1 MHVHL
6 FISTLSNLALWCTF
20 VPNKVDVNGSDEPS
34 SQRLPSSDHHV
45 DQTYAVKDGLH
56 HLLPVLIG
64 QVDVI
69 NLQQPIIHSEN
80 IKRVVDEAF

>member
-1 MHVHL
+1 M
-6 FISTLSNLALWCTF
+6 NR
-20 VPNKVDVNGSDEPS
+20 SDKPS
-34 SQRLPSSDHHV
+34 SQRFSSSYHHV
-45 DQTYAVKDGLH
+45 DQSSTIEDSLH

-80 IKRVVDEAF
+80 TKKRMDDVAFNKLQKRTQESLLG